1 MTKTAVI
8 QAQQRWEYVFIQR
21 RSELALQ
28 DELNAMGHQGWELVH
43 VEYYKDAKGIMGWIA
58 FLKRPS
64 AAKAGQPGSGEHDLA
79 AEKEAGTAGAQRPLP
94 PPDDVFEVKAE

>member
-8 QAQQRWEYVFIQR
+8 LAQQRWEYVFIQR

-28 DELNAMGHQGWELVH
+28 DELNAMGQQGWELVH
-43 VEYYKDAKGIMGWIA
+43 IEYYKDAKGIMGWIA

-64 AAKAGQPGSGEHDLA
+64 VAKAVGTSAGEHDLP
-79 AEKEAGTAGAQRPLP
+79 AEKEAGTGGAQRPLP
-94 PPDDVFEVKAE
+94 PADDVFEIKTE